1 MNSLREK
8 VVLVTGASRGIG
20 RAIALRL
27 AREKARLAI
36 CARDAAAL
44 AQVARE
50 AAALSGEEVLSRAFD
65 LAGGRAAGDKAA
77 VHEATAE
84 EAIADFCASVRSK
97 MGTPDILINNAGF
110 NPRKAPVWEL
120 TLDELESLIAVNLK
134 APFLFIRQVLPD
146 MIQRKSGH
154 IVNILS
160 TVCHFSNEGMGAYTA
175 AKKGIEG
182 LAGVLLKEARPHG
195 IRVSA
200 VYPGGTNTTFRAK
213 ERPDYSSPE
222 SVAEAVHAVLA
233 LPEDLVVHGITFRPM
248 VETNF

>member
-1 MNSLREK
+1 MNSLRGK

-27 AREKARLAI
+27 ATEKARLAI
-36 CARDAAAL
+36 CARDPAAL

-50 AAALSGEEVLSRAFD
+50 AEALSGEEVLSRTFD
-65 LAGGRAAGDKAA
+65 LAGEK
-77 VHEATAE
+77 
-84 EAIADFCASVRSK
+84 AIADFCGAVRSR

-110 NPRKAPVWEL
+110 NPRKAPIWEV
-120 TLDELESLIAVNLK
+120 TSDELDSLLAVNFK
-134 APFLFIRQVLPD
+134 APFLFIRQILPE
-146 MIQRKSGH
+146 MVQRKGGH

-160 TVCHFSNEGMGAYTA
+160 TVCHYSNEGMGAYTA
-175 AKKGIEG
+175 AKKAFEG
-182 LAGVLLKEARPHG
+182 LSGVLLKEARPHG

-213 ERPDYSSPE
+213 ERPDYSRPE
-222 SVAEAVHAVLA
+222 SVAEAVYAVVA